1 LSPFSFRC
9 PDQQFAPGFQKLG
22 ALDLADP
29 TEEYVPKKRASYD
42 TYQFSIAGNYMVNV
56 ELFSENNLWR
66 AHLFSYPEI
75 ARQKA

>member
-1 LSPFSFRC
+1 
-9 PDQQFAPGFQKLG
+9 
-22 ALDLADP
+22 
-29 TEEYVPKKRASYD
+29 VPKKRASHD

-75 ARQKA
+75 TRQKA